1 MSQWR
6 CAHSQDTL
14 ETEIKTKSEAF
25 AAEEKK
31 IGKETEAMKK
41 RTEKKQQ
48 SLDIWNEVWC

>member
-1 MSQWR
+1 MFIWR
-6 CAHSQDTL
+6 CAHSKDKL

-41 RTEKKQQ
+41 RIEKKQQ
-48 SLDIWNEVWC
+48 SLAIWNEVWC

>member
-1 MSQWR
+1 MFIWR
-6 CAHSQDTL
+6 CTHSKDKL

-41 RTEKKQQ
+41 RIEKKQQ
-48 SLDIWNEVWC
+48 SLDIWNEVWF